1 MWLLI
6 KITRFQQQV
15 GVPKFLFFSTQESE
29 FWDHSEWIPNAKEMD
44 SRSGKQVIEYSENQF
59 AEGHQESGQR
69 PPLLRQDASEEIL
82 TTVKPEAQQ
91 LKQEA
96 GLANTFFT

>member
-1 MWLLI
+1 
-6 KITRFQQQV
+6 
-15 GVPKFLFFSTQESE
+15 
-29 FWDHSEWIPNAKEMD
+29 MD
-44 SRSGKQVIEYSENQF
+44 SSSGKQVIEYSENQF

-91 LKQEA
+91 PKQEA
-96 GLANTFFT
+96 GLATNTFFT